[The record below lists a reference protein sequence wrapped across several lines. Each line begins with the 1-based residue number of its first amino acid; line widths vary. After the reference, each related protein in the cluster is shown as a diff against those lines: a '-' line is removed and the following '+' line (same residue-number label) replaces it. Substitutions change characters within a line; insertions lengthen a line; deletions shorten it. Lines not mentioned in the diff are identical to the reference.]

1 MINQATIKAGVEAA
15 KKGIPMAGQKL
26 AEFFSKEGMKQ
37 AGQQVSN
44 VGKALYDNRAALAS
58 ALGDDLTRAGAQV
71 MKAPGAVK
79 AGAQA
84 VGEAASQAAGQVGK
98 EAVRTGIKL
107 GGKAGGQGVKNV
119 GKMMT
124 SPYAVNTGVGIAAE
138 QIAPRLMGGV
148 APSLKESVV
157 RQGVGQGI
165 GMPVGAGLRAGGV
178 NPTIAAFGGQLAG
191 QLAGAKATQALVTP
205 KYDTF
210 GYTDAETG
218 RDQKLGMIRRD
229 VFESEGLKPGDQ
241 FDIKAYG
248 KLEDRYMDNQMSPQQ
263 EKQFEDLD
271 RQVFGAGPKSPTG
284 ATKHTAE
291 PEFTQVVRPSTTDLS
306 GVQAR
311 EALSER
317 DKYEYRLKM
326 AQIEKMPSTVM
337 HMSPDSNNQ
346 TLASLAQSMMR
357 QASY

>member
-1 MINQATIKAGVEAA
+1 MIGKVGVEAA
-15 KKGIPMAGQKL
+15 KKGVTMAGQKL
-26 AEFFSKEGMKQ
+26 GEFFTKEGLKQ
-37 AGQQVSN
+37 AGQQVGN

-71 MKAPGAVK
+71 MKAPEAVK

-84 VGEAASQAAGQVGK
+84 VGEAASQATAQVGK

-107 GGKAGGQGVKNV
+107 GGKAGGQGVKNI
-119 GKMMT
+119 GKMAA
-124 SPYAVNTGVGIAAE
+124 SPFAVQTGIGVAAE
-138 QIAPRLMGGV
+138 QIVPRVMGQQPRSG
-148 APSLKESVV
+148 LGESIL
-157 RQGVGQGI
+157 RQGVSQGV
-165 GMPVGAGLRAGGV
+165 GMPVTAGLAAGGV
-178 NPTIAAFGGQLAG
+178 NPMIATFGGQVAG
-191 QLAGAKATQALVTP
+191 QIAGQKAADALLPGKQDYPV
-205 KYDTF
+205 DF
-210 GYTDAETG
+210 G
-218 RDQKLGMIRRD
+218 
-229 VFESEGLKPGDQ
+229 EGPTT
-241 FDIKAYG
+241 
-248 KLEDRYMDNQMSPQQ
+248 
-263 EKQFEDLD
+263 
-271 RQVFGAGPKSPTG
+271 PTG

-291 PEFTQVVRPSTTDLS
+291 PEYNEVVRPSTRDLS
-306 GVQAR
+306 NVQAQ

>member
-37 AGQQVSN
+37 AGQQVGNIGKQVFSKEGMKQAGQT
-44 VGKALYDNRAALAS
+44 VGSYVKSTGKELYQRRGELAS
-58 ALGDDLTRAGAQV
+58 ALGDDLTAVGKGV
-71 MKAPGAVK
+71 MKGPETIK
-79 AGAQA
+79 AGARVVGDVTSKA
-84 VGEAASQAAGQVGK
+84 AGKVGEAAVGMGAKVGGEAGAEGVRNLGRMAA
-98 EAVRTGIKL
+98 
-107 GGKAGGQGVKNV
+107 
-119 GKMMT
+119 
-124 SPYAVNTGVGIAAE
+124 SPYAMNTGVGIAAE
-138 QIAPRLMGGV
+138 QLVPRIMGGV
-148 APSLKESVV
+148 APSLRESVV
-157 RQGVGQGI
+157 RQGVSQGI
-165 GMPVGAGLRAGGV
+165 GMPVSAGLAAGGV
-178 NPTIAAFGGQLAG
+178 NPTIATFGGQLAG
-191 QLAGAKATQALVTP
+191 QVAGSKATQAFVPP

-241 FDIKAYG
+241 FDIKA
-248 KLEDRYMDNQMSPQQ
+248 
-263 EKQFEDLD
+263 
-271 RQVFGAGPKSPTG
+271 FGQGPITPTG
-284 ATKHTAE
+284 ATKFTAE
-291 PEFTQVVRPSTTDLS
+291 PESAQVVRPSTTDLS

-357 QASY
+357 STSY

>member
-124 SPYAVNTGVGIAAE
+124 SPYAINTGVGIAAE

-191 QLAGAKATQALVTP
+191 QLAGAKASQALVTP

-241 FDIKAYG
+241 FDIKA
-248 KLEDRYMDNQMSPQQ
+248 
-263 EKQFEDLD
+263 
-271 RQVFGAGPKSPTG
+271 FGQGPTTPTG

-291 PEFTQVVRPSTTDLS
+291 PEYNEVVRPSTRDLS
-306 GVQAR
+306 NVQAQ

>member
-1 MINQATIKAGVEAA
+1 MIGKVGVEAA
-15 KKGIPMAGQKL
+15 KKGFTMAGQKL
-26 AEFFSKEGMKQ
+26 SEFFTKEGLKQ
-37 AGQQVSN
+37 AGQQVGN

-124 SPYAVNTGVGIAAE
+124 SPYAINTGVGIAAE

-241 FDIKAYG
+241 FDIKA
-248 KLEDRYMDNQMSPQQ
+248 
-263 EKQFEDLD
+263 
-271 RQVFGAGPKSPTG
+271 FGQGPTTPTG

-291 PEFTQVVRPSTTDLS
+291 PEYNEVVRPSTRDLS
-306 GVQAR
+306 NVQAQ

>member
-84 VGEAASQAAGQVGK
+84 VGEAASQAASQVGK

-241 FDIKAYG
+241 FDIKA
-248 KLEDRYMDNQMSPQQ
+248 
-263 EKQFEDLD
+263 
-271 RQVFGAGPKSPTG
+271 FGQGPTTPTG

-291 PEFTQVVRPSTTDLS
+291 PEYNEVVRPSTRDLS
-306 GVQAR
+306 NVQAQ

>member
-1 MINQATIKAGVEAA
+1 MIGKVGVEAA
-15 KKGIPMAGQKL
+15 KKGVTMAGQKL
-26 AEFFSKEGMKQ
+26 ADFFTKEGLKQ
-37 AGQQVSN
+37 AGQQVGN

-84 VGEAASQAAGQVGK
+84 VGEAASQATAQVGK

-107 GGKAGGQGVKNV
+107 GGKAGGQGVKNI
-119 GKMMT
+119 GKLAT
-124 SPYAVNTGVGIAAE
+124 TPFAVQTGVGVAAE
-138 QIAPRLMGGV
+138 QLIPRAMGRQAPGLG
-148 APSLKESVV
+148 ESVI
-157 RQGVGQGI
+157 RQGVSQGI

-178 NPTIAAFGGQLAG
+178 NPTIAGFGGQLAG
-191 QLAGAKATQALVTP
+191 QVSGQLAA
-205 KYDTF
+205 
-210 GYTDAETG
+210 DAILPG
-218 RDQKLGMIRRD
+218 KQNYPL
-229 VFESEGLKPGDQ
+229 SEYGD
-241 FDIKAYG
+241 
-248 KLEDRYMDNQMSPQQ
+248 LEDRYMDNQMSPQQ

-271 RQVFGAGPKSPTG
+271 RQMFGAGPKTPTG
-284 ATKHTAE
+284 ATKHTME
-291 PEFTQVVRPSTTDLS
+291 PEYNEVVRPSTRDLS
-306 GVQAR
+306 NVQAQ

>member
-84 VGEAASQAAGQVGK
+84 VGEAASQAASQVGK

-241 FDIKAYG
+241 FDIKA
-248 KLEDRYMDNQMSPQQ
+248 
-263 EKQFEDLD
+263 
-271 RQVFGAGPKSPTG
+271 FGQGPTTPTG

-291 PEFTQVVRPSTTDLS
+291 PEYNEVVRPSTRDLS
-306 GVQAR
+306 NVQAQ

-357 QASY
+357 QASYQMNGRDS

>member
-124 SPYAVNTGVGIAAE
+124 SPYAINTGVGIAAE

-148 APSLKESVV
+148 ATSLKESVV

-191 QLAGAKATQALVTP
+191 QVAGAKASQALVTP

-241 FDIKAYG
+241 FDIKA
-248 KLEDRYMDNQMSPQQ
+248 
-263 EKQFEDLD
+263 
-271 RQVFGAGPKSPTG
+271 FG
-284 ATKHTAE
+284 
-291 PEFTQVVRPSTTDLS
+291 Q
-306 GVQAR
+306 
-311 EALSER
+311 
-317 DKYEYRLKM
+317 
-326 AQIEKMPSTVM
+326 
-337 HMSPDSNNQ
+337 
-346 TLASLAQSMMR
+346 
-357 QASY
+357 

>member
-1 MINQATIKAGVEAA
+1 MIGKVGVEAA
-15 KKGIPMAGQKL
+15 KKGVTMAGQKL
-26 AEFFSKEGMKQ
+26 ADFFTKEGLKQ
-37 AGQQVSN
+37 AGQQVGN

-84 VGEAASQAAGQVGK
+84 VGEAASQATAQVGK

-107 GGKAGGQGVKNV
+107 GGKAGGQGVKNI
-119 GKMMT
+119 GKLAT
-124 SPYAVNTGVGIAAE
+124 TPFAVQTGVGVAAE
-138 QIAPRLMGGV
+138 QLIPRAMGRQAPGLG
-148 APSLKESVV
+148 ESVI
-157 RQGVGQGI
+157 RQGVSQGI

-178 NPTIAAFGGQLAG
+178 NPTIAGFGGQLTGQVAG
-191 QLAGAKATQALVTP
+191 QFAA
-205 KYDTF
+205 DTLLPGKQDYPVDF
-210 GYTDAETG
+210 G
-218 RDQKLGMIRRD
+218 
-229 VFESEGLKPGDQ
+229 EGPTT
-241 FDIKAYG
+241 
-248 KLEDRYMDNQMSPQQ
+248 
-263 EKQFEDLD
+263 
-271 RQVFGAGPKSPTG
+271 PTG
-284 ATKHTAE
+284 ATKHTTE
-291 PEFTQVVRPSTTDLS
+291 PEYNEVVRPSTRDLS
-306 GVQAR
+306 NVQAQ

-317 DKYEYRLKM
+317 DKYEYRLKL

>member
-1 MINQATIKAGVEAA
+1 MIGKVGVEAA
-15 KKGIPMAGQKL
+15 KKGVTMAGQKL
-26 AEFFSKEGMKQ
+26 GEFFTKEGLKQ
-37 AGQQVSN
+37 AGQQVGN

-71 MKAPGAVK
+71 MKAPEAVK

-107 GGKAGGQGVKNV
+107 GGKAGGQGVKNI
-119 GKMMT
+119 GKMAT
-124 SPYAVNTGVGIAAE
+124 TPFAVQTGVGVAAE
-138 QIAPRLMGGV
+138 QLIPRAMGRKAPGLG
-148 APSLKESVV
+148 ESVI
-157 RQGVGQGI
+157 RQGVSQGI

-178 NPTIAAFGGQLAG
+178 NPTIAGFGGQLTGQVAG
-191 QLAGAKATQALVTP
+191 QFAA
-205 KYDTF
+205 DT
-210 GYTDAETG
+210 
-218 RDQKLGMIRRD
+218 L
-229 VFESEGLKPGDQ
+229 LPGKQ
-241 FDIKAYG
+241 NYPLSAYG
-248 KLEDRYMDNQMSPQQ
+248 ELEDRYMDNQMSPQQ

-271 RQVFGAGPKSPTG
+271 RQMFGAGPKSPTG
-284 ATKHTAE
+284 ATKHTME
-291 PEFTQVVRPSTTDLS
+291 PEYNEVVRPSTTDLS
-306 GVQAR
+306 NVQAQ